1 MNTIEPLITALRAVA
16 EPTRLRLLALCAH
29 GDLTVS
35 ELVDILSQSQPR
47 VSRHLKLLTDA
58 GLLDR
63 KREGS
68 WVFYG
73 LVHRG
78 PGAPLVRCLLD
89 LLPENI
95 NGEEQLARDL
105 VRLQEIKHKRDQAAQ
120 AYFRGNAGAWD
131 KLRSLH
137 TDEGEV
143 ERTQLRMLL
152 GVGGRAGDGAGET
165 VDDLLD
171 IGTGTGR
178 MLEVFG
184 PYIGR
189 GEGIDLSAEML
200 ALARNNLDRAGMAH
214 CTVRQADIYQIPFA
228 SSSFDAVTIHQVLHF
243 LDRPAQAINEAARV
257 LRPGGRLLLVDFAPH
272 ELEALRLEHNH
283 RRLGFGDGEITAW
296 FEAGGMKM
304 IESNQLTGD
313 PLTVSLWLG
322 AKEGNK

>member
-1 MNTIEPLITALRAVA
+1 MTTIDPLITALRAVA
-16 EPTRLRLLALCAH
+16 EPTRLRLLALCSH

-35 ELVDILSQSQPR
+35 ELVEIVSQSQPR

-78 PGAPLVRCLLD
+78 AGAPLVRCLLD
-89 LLPENI
+89 LLPKKMNDDD
-95 NGEEQLARDL
+95 QLARDIA
-105 VRLQEIKHKRDQAAQ
+105 RLDAIKRKRDQAAQ
-120 AYFRGNAGAWD
+120 AYFRTNAGAWD

-137 TDEGEV
+137 TDEKEV
-143 ERTQLRMLL
+143 EQAQLHMLF
-152 GVGGRAGDGAGET
+152 GDNPTDKVE
-165 VDDLLD
+165 DLLD

-178 MLEVFG
+178 MLEVCG
-184 PYIGR
+184 PHIER

-200 ALARNNLDRAGMAH
+200 AMARSNLDQAGMGH

-228 SSSFDAVTIHQVLHF
+228 TASFDIVTIHQVLHF
-243 LDRPAQAINEAARV
+243 LDRPAQAIAEAARV

-272 ELEALRLEHNH
+272 ELEILRLEHSH
-283 RRLGFGDGEITAW
+283 RRLGFTEGEIAIW
-296 FEAGGMKM
+296 FGAGGMD
-304 IESNQLTGD
+304 LTDLAHLAGD

-322 AKEGNK
+322 RKQMKATT

>member
-16 EPTRLRLLALCAH
+16 EPTRLRLLALCSH

-35 ELVDILSQSQPR
+35 ELVEILSQSQPR

-78 PGAPLVRCLLD
+78 AGAPLIRCLLD
-89 LLPENI
+89 LIPENT
-95 NGEEQLARDL
+95 NGDAQLARDL
-105 VRLQEIKHKRDQAAQ
+105 ARLKDVKHKRDELAQ
-120 AYFRGNAGAWD
+120 AYFRSNAGAWD
-131 KLRSLH
+131 TLRAFH
-137 TDEGEV
+137 TDETEV
-143 ERTQLRMLL
+143 ERTQLQMLL
-152 GVGGRAGDGAGET
+152 GAGAEHKIE
-165 VDDLLD
+165 DLLD

-184 PYIGR
+184 PHIER

-200 ALARNNLDRAGMAH
+200 AMARNNLDRAGMTH

-228 SSSFDAVTIHQVLHF
+228 TASFNAVTIHQVLHF

-272 ELEALRLEHNH
+272 ELEVLRLEHNH
-283 RRLGFGDGEITAW
+283 RRLGFGDDEIRTC
-296 FEAGGMKM
+296 FEV
-304 IESNQLTGD
+304 ENLDLTDTRHLAGD

-322 AKEGNK
+322 RKQPEATT

>member
-35 ELVDILSQSQPR
+35 ELVEIMSQSQPR
-47 VSRHLKLLTDA
+47 ISRHLKLLTDA

-78 PGAPLVRCLLD
+78 AGAPLVRCLLD
-89 LLPENI
+89 LLPDKMNDD
-95 NGEEQLARDL
+95 EQLARDIA
-105 VRLQEIKHKRDQAAQ
+105 RLDAVKRKRDQAAQ
-120 AYFRGNAGAWD
+120 AYFRSNAGAWG

-137 TDEGEV
+137 TDEKEV
-143 ERTQLRMLL
+143 EQAQLHMLF
-152 GVGGRAGDGAGET
+152 GDGTANKVE
-165 VDDLLD
+165 DLLD

-184 PYIGR
+184 PHIER

-200 ALARNNLDRAGMAH
+200 AMARSNLDLAGMGH

-228 SSSFDAVTIHQVLHF
+228 TASFDVVTIHQVLHF
-243 LDRPAQAINEAARV
+243 LDRPAQAITEAARV

-272 ELEALRLEHNH
+272 ELEVLRLEHSH
-283 RRLGFGDGEITAW
+283 RRLGFTDDEIAIW
-296 FEAGGMKM
+296 FDAGGMDL
-304 IESNQLTGD
+304 IDLTHLPGD
-313 PLTVSLWLG
+313 PLTVSLWMG
-322 AKEGNK
+322 RKQTETGT